1 MKRFYQYG
9 LLIFFLLS
17 ISYGKAQHQ
26 SVKERNLYDSITY
39 HYYLESNWDSVI
51 DISKEALYKGY
62 DFYFLRMRLGLAYD
76 YQRNFRLAEIQ
87 YRNAL
92 EMVPNDINAAYYL
105 YFSAINGGRAA
116 VAYKNFESFAKQ
128 QQESIIKDLKLNEK
142 SDTISPKYLIGSYVE
157 MGTSFT
163 NNEQNKSDIFLVDNS
178 ILSSEGDLRYQ
189 QNYFNLQLFGEL
201 SPFVS
206 WKASYALHQIS
217 GVTQFQIKNY
227 PISSAPLNIIQHD
240 GYGELSFFS
249 GDGWNF
255 SLEGQFLSYNKKATD
270 FWIDSIG
277 YSEPIVEEDSILV
290 EEVITEDQAYTYS
303 NTDYVFSVSLSKK
316 VNILDLTAFAAYG
329 SIGGDQNPFQIG
341 GEMSILPNGSYDL
354 YLTNRVFWFHDD
366 LDDRTIYKVITGG
379 KITKKLG
386 FEAAVTFG
394 NIQFTKELHQPIF
407 YNWSDETKFK
417 ADFML
422 SYQINPQLIVA
433 ARYQFIQKNG
443 KYLRFEYDGV
453 TANTDFPGFYQREY
467 KAGIDT
473 YQFNQH
479 FILLSINWVF

>member
-9 LLIFFLLS
+9 LLIFFLFS
-17 ISYGKAQHQ
+17 ILYGKAQHQ

-87 YRNAL
+87 YKKAL
-92 EMVPNDINAAYYL
+92 NMVPSDINAAYYL

-116 VAYKNFESFAKQ
+116 VANKKYESFAKEQ
-128 QQESIIKDLKLNEK
+128 QISILKGLELVQK
-142 SDTISPKYLIGSYVE
+142 SDTISHKYLIGSYVE

-163 NNEQNKSDIFLVDNS
+163 DVEQHKDDIFLMDNS

-201 SPFVS
+201 SPYVS
-206 WKASYALHQIS
+206 WKASYALHQIA

-227 PISSAPLNIIQHD
+227 PISSAPLEIIQHD

-255 SLEGQFLSYNKKATD
+255 SVEGQFLSYTKTATD

-290 EEVITEDQAYTYS
+290 EEVFTEHQVYSYS
-303 NTDYVFSVSLSKK
+303 NTDYVFNVSLSKK

-329 SIGGDQNPFQIG
+329 SIGQTQNPFQIG
-341 GEMSILPNGSYDL
+341 GEVSILPNGSYDL
-354 YLTNRVFWFHDD
+354 YLTNRLFWFHDD
-366 LDDRTIYKVITGG
+366 LDDRTIYKVIAGG
-379 KITKKLG
+379 KIYKKFG
-386 FEAAVTFG
+386 FEAAATFG
-394 NIQFTKELHQPIF
+394 NIQYTKELHQPIF

-417 ADFML
+417 GDLML
-422 SYQINPQLIVA
+422 SYRINPHLTLA
-433 ARYQFIQKNG
+433 ARYQLTQKTG
-443 KYLRFEYDGV
+443 KYLRVEYDGIS
-453 TANTDFPGFYQREY
+453 ANTDFPGYYQREY
-467 KAGIDT
+467 KAGIDA
-473 YQFNQH
+473 YQFKQH